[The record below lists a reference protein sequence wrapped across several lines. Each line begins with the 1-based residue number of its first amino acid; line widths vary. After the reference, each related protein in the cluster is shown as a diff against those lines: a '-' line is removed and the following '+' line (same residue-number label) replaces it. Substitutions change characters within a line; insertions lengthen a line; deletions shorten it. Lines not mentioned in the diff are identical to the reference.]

1 MLCYQALEESRKKA
15 INMKTHPKKE
25 ESHMDGASA
34 LFHVL
39 TTSGN
44 LLDGSYSPSLQE
56 HGQLTYSPPYQFT
69 K

>member
-1 MLCYQALEESRKKA
+1 MSYYQALEESRKKA
-15 INMKTHPKKE
+15 INIKTQPKKE

-34 LFHVL
+34 LFHAL
-39 TTSGN
+39 TTSGK

-56 HGQLTYSPPYQFT
+56 HGQLTYSPPYQFI